1 MQLFWNSTS
10 GTDHLNFSWTAW
22 CQNLK
27 DKVKDRSLEELLESM
42 REKKMARE
50 NKAGMWSRNLIS
62 LHWSD
67 LGCMANMWRA
77 ALLTVKRATAELPK
91 KECTLLKCYSWRRIK
106 KNEKE
111 KKKMNDMLDLSLCF
125 KEAYL
130 QLQVPTV
137 QGKLLLAT

>member
-50 NKAGMWSRNLIS
+50 NKAGM
-62 LHWSD
+62 
-67 LGCMANMWRA
+67 
-77 ALLTVKRATAELPK
+77 
-91 KECTLLKCYSWRRIK
+91 
-106 KNEKE
+106 
-111 KKKMNDMLDLSLCF
+111 
-125 KEAYL
+125 
-130 QLQVPTV
+130 
-137 QGKLLLAT
+137 

>member
-67 LGCMANMWRA
+67 LGCMANVERSAANSEKSYSRA
-77 ALLTVKRATAELPK
+77 AKKGVHLTKMLFLEK
-91 KECTLLKCYSWRRIK
+91 NQEKWRR
-106 KNEKE
+106 